1 MALYH
6 LLEDAAAR
14 SKLNLPNKS
23 YRQLLTRQAIVYPF
37 GILNEIYDWLD
48 SHNISRDA
56 AINLMREVE
65 IAMQINREDEDKVN
79 ELWEIYQALT
89 MYVDPYR
96 EWDD

>member
-1 MALYH
+1 MTLYH

-23 YRQLLTRQAIVYPF
+23 YH
-37 GILNEIYDWLD
+37 EIYDWLD

-56 AINLMREVE
+56 AINLMHEVE
-65 IAMQINREDEDKVN
+65 LAMQINREDEDKVDA
-79 ELWEIYQALT
+79 LWEIYQALT
-89 MYVDPYR
+89 MYVNPYR